1 MTEEQHGMI
10 ANVSSKV
17 IQALPG
23 TMLLVLLLNVAF
35 IGALFY
41 LLLQQNSSRERALI
55 PLLAAC
61 TKTVPLEAFPN
72 GLMTAPPPPTKP

>member
-1 MTEEQHGMI
+1 LTDEQQGI
-10 ANVSSKV
+10 VAGISSKV

-23 TMLLVLLLNVAF
+23 TMLLVLLLNIAF

-61 TKTVPLEAFPN
+61 VKTVPLEAFPY
-72 GLMTAPPPPTKP
+72 GLMPAPKP